1 MSRTASVESFCC
13 INTFIR
19 LLSKVLKA
27 VLVKYKL
34 HQLMLLYIGKSQDKA
49 NVFGNLNLNLLLLVK

>member
-1 MSRTASVESFCC
+1 MSRTASVQSFCC

-19 LLSKVLKA
+19 LQSMDLKA

-34 HQLMLLYIGKSQDKA
+34 YQSMLLCVGKSQDKV
-49 NVFGNLNLNLLLLVK
+49 NVFGNLNLNPSLLLK